1 MKPLL
6 YSLTFYYSLTQFNSL
21 DGLSGFSKMKLFDLS
36 YQLAYYKAYHMHP
49 KNVNI
54 HIVCIPLILASA
66 IVMLTNY
73 SFIIYPLLAIYSTY
87 YIILDRTAGLI
98 GSSYLFAVYRISTF
112 LYASYPERNVFY
124 GALVVHI
131 SGWAAQFYGH
141 FHHEKKSPAVF
152 DNLVQ
157 PLVLAPYF
165 VVFELLFMSGMHK
178 DLEKNMLRQAKQIRN
193 GLQS

>member
-1 MKPLL
+1 
-6 YSLTFYYSLTQFNSL
+6 
-21 DGLSGFSKMKLFDLS
+21 MKLFDLS

-49 KNVNI
+49 KNVKI
-54 HIVCIPLILASA
+54 HIFCIPLILASA
-66 IVMLTNY
+66 IVMLNNY
-73 SFIIYPLLAIYSTY
+73 HFIIYPLLAIYSTY

-98 GSSYLFAVYRISTF
+98 GSSYIFAVYRFSTL
-112 LYASYPERNVFY
+112 LYASYPVNYVFY
-124 GALVVHI
+124 IALFVHI
-131 SGWAAQFYGH
+131 AAWAAQFFGH

-165 VVFELLFMSGMHK
+165 VIFELLFLSGIHK

-193 GLQS
+193 SL